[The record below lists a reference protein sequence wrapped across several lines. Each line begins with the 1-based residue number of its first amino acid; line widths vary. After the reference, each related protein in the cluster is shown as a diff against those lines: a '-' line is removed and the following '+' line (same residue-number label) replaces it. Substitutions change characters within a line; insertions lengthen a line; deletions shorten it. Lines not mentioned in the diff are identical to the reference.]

1 MGLRDEAVQY
11 GIGDGGLGD
20 VLVPFAHGKLGDDDG
35 SGALVAVFEELEE
48 QQFRFTAASRSRGG

>member
-1 MGLRDEAVQY
+1 VGLRDEAVQY

-20 VLVPFAHGKLGDDDG
+20 VLVPFGDRKLRYDDG
-35 SGALVAVFEELEE
+35 SGAFVAVFEELEE